1 MSYTQEKRQQK
12 ENELSKEYGF
22 TKKFIRENQKLFF
35 LFGFHHVKKEYIE
48 ELIRLLINLN
58 SLEDRYSEYK
68 KLFEEGELYS
78 SSTDY
83 FIRFKDKEIG
93 SGLIESLNGYQI
105 TVESIKSTK
114 EKLSK
119 IHRQIGKYLGWEPL
133 VWFGEDSW
141 EKLGM
146 KTIWEETNG

>member
-1 MSYTQEKRQQK
+1 MTYTQEKRQQR
-12 ENELSKEYGF
+12 EDELSKEYGF
-22 TKKFIRENQKLFF
+22 TKKFIKENQPLFF
-35 LFGFHHVKKEYIE
+35 LFGFHHVKKEYTE
-48 ELIRLLINLN
+48 ELTRLLIILN

-78 SSTDY
+78 SSSEY

-105 TVESIKSTK
+105 TFKEINSTK

-119 IHRQIGKYLGWEPL
+119 IHQEIGKYLGWEPL
-133 VWFGEDSW
+133 VWFGEESY
-141 EKLGM
+141 ENLGR
-146 KTIWEETNG
+146 KVNG